1 RPRDA
6 ALPEPMVRCA
16 ECGVHAP
23 KSDAV
28 VAGGEYFCS
37 PEHAARH
44 AAHSGSR
51 SGQ

>member
-1 RPRDA
+1 
-6 ALPEPMVRCA
+6 
-16 ECGVHAP
+16 
-23 KSDAV
+23 
-28 VAGGEYFCS
+28 GEYFCS